1 MEENKKENEKENIL
15 KKLLKK
21 EIIIS
26 LVVGLI
32 LGLIIM
38 FFVNGGIVARVGGQ
52 LVTAKSLYNNMKD
65 YYSISLVLE
74 DIDEKILDK
83 KYQLSEEDK
92 NYIKETADGYIS
104 QYEEYGY
111 TEEDFLTENG
121 FSDYEDFCKYLE
133 TDYKRT
139 IYFYDTLEKTKLGSD
154 DVKNYYNENAFGKVN
169 TKHILVQTSD
179 DMTDEQALALANEII
194 TKLNDG
200 GEFDALAEEYTTN
213 YPENVITEDLGEIG
227 AFDSIESSYI
237 EAAKELEVGAYT
249 ETPVETSYGYHVIY
263 CVDKKEKTEDISGMD
278 RIAIITNLINEA
290 GIEIDDTE
298 YYKVLI
304 QMREDANLKFF
315 DKELKTKY
323 DKYCEQ
329 YLETDEEE

>member
-26 LVVGLI
+26 LVVGLV
-32 LGLIIM
+32 LGLVIM

-52 LVTAKSLYNNMKD
+52 LITAKSLYNDMKD

-237 EAAKELEVGAYT
+237 EAAKELEVGSYT

>member
-52 LVTAKSLYNNMKD
+52 LVTAKSLYNDMKD

>member
-52 LVTAKSLYNNMKD
+52 LVTAKSLYNDMKD

-74 DIDEKILDK
+74 DIDEKTLDK

-237 EAAKELEVGAYT
+237 EAAKELEVGSYT

-304 QMREDANLKFF
+304 QMREDANVKFF

>member
-52 LVTAKSLYNNMKD
+52 LVTAKSLYNDMKD

-121 FSDYEDFCKYLE
+121 FSNYEDFCKYLE

-200 GEFDALAEEYTTN
+200 GEFDTLAEEYTTN

-304 QMREDANLKFF
+304 QMREDANVKFF
-315 DKELKTKY
+315 DKDLKTKY

-329 YLETDEEE
+329 YLETDGEE